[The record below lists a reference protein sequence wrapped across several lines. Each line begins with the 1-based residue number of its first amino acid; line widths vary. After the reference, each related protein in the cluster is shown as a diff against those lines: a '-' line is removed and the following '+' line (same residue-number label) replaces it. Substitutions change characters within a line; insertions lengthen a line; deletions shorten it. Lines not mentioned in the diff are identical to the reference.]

1 MNSPEFSQN
10 NPNQEIFT
18 SPNSTVKFIIRTL
31 GHEKV
36 QELSDFA
43 DALEREPSKDIDL
56 EQYVKDFRHTLSWQ
70 DAENLKSYTNRSY
83 KYVNAIA
90 RGIWDYEELG
100 PKTPD
105 RTREYE
111 ALSEDFSHIIANS
124 PELPETITT
133 FRGTNLDQ
141 FRAYG
146 IRSVEQLH
154 ELEGQLFYEVGFTS
168 TSLDKDSSFYGKSN
182 AGLYRKDC
190 NIEVE
195 YLVPSGSTDGIPLS
209 DESLSFYAKDETE
222 FLIDKDSI
230 FKILNVETEGDNAH
244 VKMALLPRRIWNI

>member
-43 DALEREPSKDIDL
+43 DLLDQEPTTKAEFD
-56 EQYVKDFRHTLSWQ
+56 QYAQDFQSSLSWR
-70 DAENLKSYTNRSY
+70 DEENLKSYTNRSY
-83 KYVNAIA
+83 KYVNSLA
-90 RGIWDYEELG
+90 RDIWDYEELG
-100 PKTPD
+100 PKTPE

-111 ALSEDFSHIIANS
+111 KLSDDISQIIANS
-124 PELPETITT
+124 PKLPETIKT

-141 FRAYG
+141 FRSYG
-146 IRSVEQLH
+146 ISSVNQLQ
-154 ELEGQLFYEVGFTS
+154 ELQGQLFYEAGFTS
-168 TSLDKDSSFYGKSN
+168 TSLDEATSFYGKSN
-182 AGLYRKDC
+182 AGFYRKNC
-190 NIEVE
+190 NIEIE
-195 YLVPSGSTDGIPLS
+195 YRIPSGCNDGIPLTS
-209 DESLSFYAKDETE
+209 DALSFYAKDETE

-230 FKILNVETEGDNAH
+230 FKILNVETQGDKAH
-244 VKMALLPRRIWNI
+244 IEMALLPKRLWN

>member
-18 SPNSTVKFIIRTL
+18 SPNSTVQFIIRTL

-111 ALSEDFSHIIANS
+111 ALSEDVSQIITNS
-124 PELPETITT
+124 PKLPETIKT

-141 FRAYG
+141 FRSYG
-146 IRSVEQLH
+146 ISTVEQLQN
-154 ELEGQLFYEVGFTS
+154 LQGQLFYEAGFTS
-168 TSLDKDSSFYGKSN
+168 TSLDEAGSFYGKSN
-182 AGLYRKDC
+182 AGFYRKDC
-190 NIEVE
+190 NIEIE
-195 YLVPSGSTDGIPLS
+195 YRIPSGCNAGIPLA
-209 DESLSFYAKDETE
+209 DDALSFYAKDEAE

-230 FKILNVETEGDNAH
+230 FKILSVETQEGKAH
-244 VKMALLPRRIWNI
+244 IKMALLPKKLWNS